1 MSPVLAAFVQPGD
14 RIYIKVWMVGQQQ
27 TAIPLT
33 DSIYVDERGNVLLP
47 KVGTVHVTTLHV
59 GDVADSLRSRF
70 GEFLQGA
77 PVEVIP
83 LRRVVANGA
92 LIRPGVYWVDART
105 KIGDLIARA
114 GGPTGD
120 ANANQVVVVR
130 KGESRRVDHWQ
141 EDRSESSDL
150 YSGDE
155 VVVGRRSWLQ
165 LNIFNVISTTLV
177 VAGLIMGLVRR

>member
-70 GEFLQGA
+70 GEFLRDA

-92 LIRPGVYWVDART
+92 LIRPGV
-105 KIGDLIARA
+105 
-114 GGPTGD
+114 
-120 ANANQVVVVR
+120 
-130 KGESRRVDHWQ
+130 
-141 EDRSESSDL
+141 
-150 YSGDE
+150 
-155 VVVGRRSWLQ
+155 
-165 LNIFNVISTTLV
+165 
-177 VAGLIMGLVRR
+177 